1 MWLTLTSSSPA
12 DSSTHNSQ
20 LTRSYLASHIR
31 TINLLQSRV
40 EHKMVSV
47 ALAFLVFASSA
58 VTSEGGFF
66 GRGNAVK
73 TSSNDYDDSGS
84 RPLLP
89 KPTPHEDS
97 CYLLEFHTD
106 NNDMVTQMEPVLQRL
121 EEDLDTKVRRINIFR
136 RKEFMGLLEAI
147 GFDECGSIPFYYNRR
162 TGQAICGPTSYLNLK
177 RWGTGDLK
185 HMFQDPPENLHEQEP
200 DFVSSR
206 RDVGFK
212 GFFTEKMRSLE
223 NKGKAKAERQTA
235 KKAEQKADKGAAA
248 VDKQELDGMSAADRT
263 AARRLARKANKEAS
277 V

>member
-1 MWLTLTSSSPA
+1 MFSAVGISLLLVAS
-12 DSSTHNSQ
+12 
-20 LTRSYLASHIR
+20 LLGLASGGIFGGGKKIAKS
-31 TINLLQSRV
+31 INFDREES
-40 EHKMVSV
+40 
-47 ALAFLVFASSA
+47 
-58 VTSEGGFF
+58 TEGQ
-66 GRGNAVK
+66 
-73 TSSNDYDDSGS
+73 
-84 RPLLP
+84 LLP
-89 KPTPHEDS
+89 KPAPHEDQ

-106 NNDMVTQMEPVLQRL
+106 NNDMVAQMEPVLERL
-121 EEDLDTKVRRINIFR
+121 EDDLGTKVRRINIFR

-206 RDVGFK
+206 RDVGLK

-235 KKAEQKADKGAAA
+235 KKAAQKNEKGDESASVGDGSQETSAA
-248 VDKQELDGMSAADRT
+248 VRT
-263 AARRLARKANKEAS
+263 AARRLARKEKQNAS
-277 V
+277 S

>member
-1 MWLTLTSSSPA
+1 MLTKT
-12 DSSTHNSQ
+12 NK
-20 LTRSYLASHIR
+20 
-31 TINLLQSRV
+31 LLLSGV
-40 EHKMVSV
+40 EAKMMYV
-47 ALAFLVFASSA
+47 ALVFLVFASSV
-58 VTSEGGFF
+58 VTTEGGFF
-66 GRGNAVK
+66 GKGNAIK
-73 TSSNDYDDSGS
+73 TSNTDYDDSS
-84 RPLLP
+84 SKPLLP
-89 KPTPHEDS
+89 KPAPHEDS
-97 CYLLEFHTD
+97 SYLLEFHTD

-235 KKAEQKADKGAAA
+235 KKAEQKADKSVAAI
-248 VDKQELDGMSAADRT
+248 DKQELDGMSAADRT

-277 V
+277 A

>member
-1 MWLTLTSSSPA
+1 MAPSIQFFLIFIASILAISNGGLFGRKSISFQ
-12 DSSTHNSQ
+12 SSTIDRDED
-20 LTRSYLASHIR
+20 L
-31 TINLLQSRV
+31 
-40 EHKMVSV
+40 
-47 ALAFLVFASSA
+47 
-58 VTSEGGFF
+58 
-66 GRGNAVK
+66 
-73 TSSNDYDDSGS
+73 
-84 RPLLP
+84 LLP
-89 KPTPHEDS
+89 KPAPHEDS

-106 NNDMVTQMEPVLQRL
+106 NNDMVDQMAPVLERL
-121 EEDLDTKVRRINIFR
+121 EEDLGTKVRRINIFR

-223 NKGKAKAERQTA
+223 NKGKAKAERAT
-235 KKAEQKADKGAAA
+235 ADKASKKQDRNAATV
-248 VDKQELDGMSAADRT
+248 VDKSELENMSAADRI
-263 AARRLARKANKEAS
+263 AARRLARKNKKDAS

>member
-1 MWLTLTSSSPA
+1 MAFFFLFIASI
-12 DSSTHNSQ
+12 
-20 LTRSYLASHIR
+20 LAIS
-31 TINLLQSRV
+31 N
-40 EHKMVSV
+40 
-47 ALAFLVFASSA
+47 
-58 VTSEGGFF
+58 GGLF
-66 GRGNAVK
+66 GRK
-73 TSSNDYDDSGS
+73 STSFRSGS
-84 RPLLP
+84 SDDETDGMLLP
-89 KPTPHEDS
+89 KPCPHEDS

-106 NNDMVTQMEPVLQRL
+106 NNDMVDQMAPVLERL
-121 EEDLDTKVRRINIFR
+121 EEDLGTKVRRINIFR

-223 NKGKAKAERQTA
+223 NKGKAKAERATA
-235 KKAEQKADKGAAA
+235 NKASQKQDKNMATT
-248 VDKQELDGMSAADRT
+248 VDKSELEGMSASDRT
-263 AARRLARKANKEAS
+263 AARRLARKNKKEAS

>member
-1 MWLTLTSSSPA
+1 MTR
-12 DSSTHNSQ
+12 SST
-20 LTRSYLASHIR
+20 
-31 TINLLQSRV
+31 LLLV
-40 EHKMVSV
+40 FVATFLSV
-47 ALAFLVFASSA
+47 AN
-58 VTSEGGFF
+58 GGLF
-66 GRGNAVK
+66 GSKSKSFQSDTREYK
-73 TSSNDYDDSGS
+73 DE
-84 RPLLP
+84 RMLLP
-89 KPTPHEDS
+89 KPTPHEDN

-106 NNDMVTQMEPVLQRL
+106 NNDLVDQMEPVLERL
-121 EEDLDTKVRRINIFR
+121 EEDLGTKVRRINIFR

-223 NKGKAKAERQTA
+223 NKGKAKAEKETA
-235 KKAEQKADKGAAA
+235 KKAAQQKDKNVAPT
-248 VDKQELDGMSAADRT
+248 VNKEELKEMSASDRT
-263 AARRLARKANKEAS
+263 AARRLSRKNKKSAS
-277 V
+277 A

>member
-1 MWLTLTSSSPA
+1 MESSSV
-12 DSSTHNSQ
+12 
-20 LTRSYLASHIR
+20 LKF
-31 TINLLQSRV
+31 LL
-40 EHKMVSV
+40 
-47 ALAFLVFASSA
+47 FASLLVISRGGLFGGNKA
-58 VTSEGGFF
+58 VNSNKDFDRSE
-66 GRGNAVK
+66 
-73 TSSNDYDDSGS
+73 S
-84 RPLLP
+84 RLLLP
-89 KPTPHEDS
+89 NPPPHDDS

-106 NNDMVTQMEPVLQRL
+106 NNDMVTQMEPVLERL
-121 EEDLDTKVRRINIFR
+121 EEDLGTKVRRINIFR

-177 RWGTGDLK
+177 RWGTGDLR

-235 KKAEQKADKGAAA
+235 KNSAQKVDATVPDKR
-248 VDKQELDGMSAADRT
+248 DLEDMSAAERT
-263 AARRLARKANKEAS
+263 AARRLARKAKKEAS